1 MEENQ
6 INEVLGKHNA
16 LKETDDFEQLPPV
29 EKVKVILL
37 SSMKKLE
44 ILDNY
49 VREFIDDEDKANH
62 KNMDIIFGALMDDI
76 IEVVTELN

>member
-6 INEVLGKHNA
+6 INEVLGKHNT

-44 ILDNY
+44 MLDNY
-49 VREFIDDEDKANH
+49 VREFIDDEDKVNH

-76 IEVVTELN
+76 IEVVTEIN

>member
-1 MEENQ
+1 MEEKQ
-6 INEVLGKHNA
+6 INEVLGKHNT

-44 ILDNY
+44 MLDNY

-76 IEVVTELN
+76 IEVVTEIN

>member
-6 INEVLGKHNA
+6 INEVLGKHNT